1 MTATTSTTTSTT
13 AYECEAMKK
22 LSRYVERQIARN
34 EGVIKD
40 SMENLA
46 RDFNET
52 FEWESERIFKSNLRL
67 EFLNEVRKLLADEEC
82 NIEAVKFYLRHAA
95 EHAADDIMHRDP
107 YRSST
112 SGAANLAHRWT
123 YENYKDIYHLA
134 LNLLD
139 GLTPDEE

>member
-1 MTATTSTTTSTT
+1 
-13 AYECEAMKK
+13 MKK
-22 LSRYVERQIARN
+22 LNRYVERQIAHN
-34 EGVIKD
+34 EGIIKD

-52 FEWESERIFKSNLRL
+52 FEWKSERIFKCNLRL
-67 EFLNEVRKLLADEEC
+67 EFLNEVRKLLADKEC

-95 EHAADDIMHRDP
+95 EHAADDIMHHDP
-107 YRSST
+107 YRSRSN
-112 SGAANLAHRWT
+112 GAANLAHRWT
-123 YENYKDIYHLA
+123 YESYKVIYHLA